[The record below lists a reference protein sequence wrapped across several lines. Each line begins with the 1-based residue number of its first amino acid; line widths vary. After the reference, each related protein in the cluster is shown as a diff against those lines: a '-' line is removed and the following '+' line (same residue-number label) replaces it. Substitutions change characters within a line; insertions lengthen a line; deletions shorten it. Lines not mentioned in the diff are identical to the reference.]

1 MLYRALR
8 VVLSFLTRVFLRP
21 VVTGAELVPEKGPV
35 ILAVNHL
42 SVIDSFLVPM
52 MVRRPVS
59 FLAKAEYFQGGSP
72 RKRLVATLF
81 TALGAI
87 PVDRDNSRAALAS
100 LDVAGE
106 VLDRGA
112 AFAIHP
118 EGTRSLDGK
127 LHRGRTGV
135 AQLALEHKACVVP
148 VGVIGTDKVLPA
160 GAKFPRR
167 HRPEIRFGAPLYFD
181 RYEGLTN
188 SLPIRRAVTD
198 EIMYAIME
206 LSGQE
211 YVDSYH
217 KRSSDPAA

>member
-1 MLYRALR
+1 VFYRALR
-8 VVLSFLTRVFLRP
+8 TLLSSLTRVILRP
-21 VVTGAELVPEKGPV
+21 VVTGAEMVPAKGPV
-35 ILAVNHL
+35 ILAINHL
-42 SVIDSFLVPM
+42 SVIDSFIVPM
-52 MVRRPVS
+52 MVKRPVS
-59 FLAKAEYFQGGSP
+59 FLAKAEYFVGGSP
-72 RKRLVATLF
+72 RKRFVKTLF

-100 LDVAGE
+100 LDVAGS
-106 VLDRGA
+106 VLDRGES
-112 AFAIHP
+112 FAIHP

-135 AQLALEHKACVVP
+135 AQLALEHRACVVP
-148 VGVIGTDKVLPA
+148 VGLVGTDRVLPA
-160 GAKFPRR
+160 GSRFPRR
-167 HRPEIRFGAPLYFD
+167 ARVEVRFGAPLYFD
-181 RYEGLTN
+181 RYDGLAN

-198 EIMYAIME
+198 EVMYAILE

>member
-1 MLYRALR
+1 MFYRALR
-8 VVLSFLTRVFLRP
+8 VTLSSLARLILRP
-21 VVTGAELVPEKGPV
+21 VVTGAELVPAKGPV
-35 ILAVNHL
+35 ILAINHL
-42 SVIDSFLVPM
+42 SVMDSFIVPM
-52 MVRRPVS
+52 MLPRRVF

-72 RKRLVATLF
+72 RKRMVGTLF
-81 TALGAI
+81 SALGAI

-106 VLDRGA
+106 VLTRGD

-135 AQLALEHKACVVP
+135 AQLALEHRVPVVP
-148 VGVIGTDKVLPA
+148 VGLVGTDKMLPA

-167 HRPEIRFGAPLYFD
+167 ARVEVRFGEPIHFD
-181 RYEGLTN
+181 RYEGLAN

-217 KRSSDPAA
+217 KRSNDPAA

>member
-1 MLYRALR
+1 MFYRALR
-8 VVLSFLTRVFLRP
+8 AVLSFLTRVFLRP
-21 VVTGAELVPEKGPV
+21 VVTGAELVPTTGPV
-35 ILAVNHL
+35 ILAINHL
-42 SVIDSFLVPM
+42 SVIDSFIVPM
-52 MVRRPVS
+52 MVQRPVS

-72 RKRLVATLF
+72 RKRMVRALF

-148 VGVIGTDKVLPA
+148 VGLVGTDAVLPA
-160 GAKFPRR
+160 GSKFPRR
-167 HRPEIRFGAPLYFD
+167 ARIEVRFGKPLDFS
-181 RYEGLTN
+181 RYDGLAN

-198 EIMYAIME
+198 EVMYAIME

>member
-1 MLYRALR
+1 M
-8 VVLSFLTRVFLRP
+8 FLRP
-21 VVTGAELVPEKGPV
+21 VVTGAELVPAKGPV

-52 MVRRPVS
+52 MLRRPVS

-72 RKRLVATLF
+72 RKRLVGTLF
-81 TALGAI
+81 RALGAI

-148 VGVIGTDKVLPA
+148 VGVIGTDRVLPA
-160 GAKFPRR
+160 GARFPRR
-167 HRPEIRFGAPLYFD
+167 HRIEIRFGEPLYFD
-181 RYEGLTN
+181 RYDGLTN

-198 EIMYAIME
+198 EVMYAIME

-217 KRSSDPAA
+217 KRSNDPAA